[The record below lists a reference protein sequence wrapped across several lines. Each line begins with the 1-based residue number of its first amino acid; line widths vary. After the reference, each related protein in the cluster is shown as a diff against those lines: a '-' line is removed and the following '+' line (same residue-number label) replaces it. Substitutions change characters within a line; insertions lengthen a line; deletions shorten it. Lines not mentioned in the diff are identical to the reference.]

1 MRSASHAV
9 TDRNGLLEMQASIEQ
24 VHVSEPIG
32 TYIVD
37 IVSSTRTSQRV
48 QVGASPR
55 GSLAILKLSRAK
67 AALEGRDFVTPEDV
81 KAVAVPALSHRLIS
95 ETGALGAESASGR
108 CRARVARNGSG
119 AGCRGFA
126 HAHGMTRSPSPKV
139 GAYAGLAALG
149 LLAAVAL
156 RLPELVLLAAP
167 FAVVATAQRVSGAH
181 TTHRG
186 RGRARP
192 RARPR
197 RRIARRLDPVRAGEA
212 VERLDVLLELPAGLE
227 LEDGDNPST
236 LRLVEGGERLL
247 SLRLRCARWGA
258 FRVGRIHLR
267 AHDHFGM
274 FRHEVTID
282 ARQPLKVYP
291 TEEAVRTLL
300 RPSETQVFSGNHVAR
315 QKAEGIEFA
324 DIRQFVAGDRVR
336 HVNWRATARRG
347 ELWVN
352 EHHAERNA
360 DVVIFL
366 DVFAEARRGERSTL
380 DPALRAAASLAA
392 RYLRQRDRVG
402 FVSYGGMLNWLLPAT
417 GARQLYRIVD
427 AMLDTQIIL
436 SYAWQDLVVVPRAH
450 PSPRQALVLALTPL
464 LDDRAATALLDL
476 RARGFDLIVIEISPL
491 ALVVPKQGEIRTSRT
506 GCGGCAV
513 MRSAVASSERVF
525 PWRSG
530 TTTRHSRLPWRRW
543 KHFAGR
549 QEPRACRHR
558 AGSPCA
564 PRCRRRVLG

>member
-1 MRSASHAV
+1 
-9 TDRNGLLEMQASIEQ
+9 
-24 VHVSEPIG
+24 
-32 TYIVD
+32 
-37 IVSSTRTSQRV
+37 
-48 QVGASPR
+48 
-55 GSLAILKLSRAK
+55 
-67 AALEGRDFVTPEDV
+67 
-81 KAVAVPALSHRLIS
+81 
-95 ETGALGAESASGR
+95 
-108 CRARVARNGSG
+108 
-119 AGCRGFA
+119 
-126 HAHGMTRSPSPKV
+126 MTRSPSPKV

-149 LLAAVAL
+149 LLAAVSL

-167 FAVVATAQRVSGAH
+167 FAVVATLSALQVRTPRIEVDVELDRERALEGELLDVSIRFA
-181 TTHRG
+181 
-186 RGRARP
+186 P
-192 RARPR
+192 
-197 RRIARRLDPVRAGEA
+197 GEA

-227 LEDGDNPST
+227 MEGGDNPST
-236 LRLVEGGERLL
+236 LRLEGGERLL

-258 FRVGRIHLR
+258 FRLGRVHLR

-274 FRHEVTID
+274 FRHEAAID

-402 FVSYGGMLNWLLPAT
+402 FVSFGGMLNWLLPAT

-436 SYAWQDLVVVPRAH
+436 SHAWQDLVVVPRRTL
-450 PSPRQALVLALTPL
+450 PPQALVVALTPL

-476 RARGFDLIVIEISPL
+476 RARGFDLVVIEISPL
-491 ALVVPKQGEIRTSRT
+491 ALVVRKQGEIGDIAHRLWRLRRD
-506 GCGGCAV
+506 AV
-513 MRSAVASSERVF
+513 R
-525 PWRSG
+525 
-530 TTTRHSRLPWRRW
+530 
-543 KHFAGR
+543 GR
-549 QEPRACRHR
+549 FER
-558 AGSPCA
+558 AGVPVAVWDDDSSLTVA
-564 PRCRRRVLG
+564 MEEVEAFRRQARTARV

>member
-1 MRSASHAV
+1 
-9 TDRNGLLEMQASIEQ
+9 
-24 VHVSEPIG
+24 
-32 TYIVD
+32 
-37 IVSSTRTSQRV
+37 
-48 QVGASPR
+48 
-55 GSLAILKLSRAK
+55 
-67 AALEGRDFVTPEDV
+67 
-81 KAVAVPALSHRLIS
+81 
-95 ETGALGAESASGR
+95 
-108 CRARVARNGSG
+108 
-119 AGCRGFA
+119 
-126 HAHGMTRSPSPKV
+126 MTRSPSPKV

-167 FAVVATAQRVSGAH
+167 FAVVVTLSAFQVRTPRIELDVELDRERALEGESLDVSIRFA
-181 TTHRG
+181 
-186 RGRARP
+186 P
-192 RARPR
+192 
-197 RRIARRLDPVRAGEA
+197 GEA

-227 LEDGDNPST
+227 LEQGDNPST
-236 LRLVEGGERLL
+236 LRLVEGEERLL

-258 FRVGRIHLR
+258 FRVGRIYLR

-274 FRHEVTID
+274 FRHEATID
-282 ARQPLKVYP
+282 ARRSLKVYP

-324 DIRQFVAGDRVR
+324 DIRQFVVGDRIR

-380 DPALRAAASLAA
+380 DPALRAAASLAD

-402 FVSYGGMLNWLLPAT
+402 FVSFGGMLNWLLPAT

-436 SYAWQDLVVVPRAH
+436 SYAWEDLVVVPRRTL
-450 PSPRQALVLALTPL
+450 PPQALVIALTPL
-464 LDDRAATALLDL
+464 LDDRAVTALLDL

-491 ALVVPKQGEIRTSRT
+491 ALVVPKQGEIGDIAHRLWRLRRD
-506 GCGGCAV
+506 AV
-513 MRSAVASSERVF
+513 R
-525 PWRSG
+525 
-530 TTTRHSRLPWRRW
+530 
-543 KHFAGR
+543 GR
-549 QEPRACRHR
+549 FER
-558 AGSPCA
+558 AGVPVAVWDDNSSLTVAMEEVEAFRRQARTA
-564 PRCRRRVLG
+564 PV

>member
-1 MRSASHAV
+1 
-9 TDRNGLLEMQASIEQ
+9 
-24 VHVSEPIG
+24 
-32 TYIVD
+32 
-37 IVSSTRTSQRV
+37 
-48 QVGASPR
+48 
-55 GSLAILKLSRAK
+55 
-67 AALEGRDFVTPEDV
+67 
-81 KAVAVPALSHRLIS
+81 
-95 ETGALGAESASGR
+95 
-108 CRARVARNGSG
+108 
-119 AGCRGFA
+119 
-126 HAHGMTRSPSPKV
+126 MTRSPSPKV
-139 GAYAGLAALG
+139 GAYAGVAALG

-167 FAVVATAQRVSGAH
+167 FAVVATLSAFQVRTPRIEVEVELDRQRALEGELLDVSIRFA
-181 TTHRG
+181 
-186 RGRARP
+186 P
-192 RARPR
+192 
-197 RRIARRLDPVRAGEA
+197 GETL
-212 VERLDVLLELPAGLE
+212 ERLDVLLELPAGLE
-227 LEDGDNPST
+227 VEDGDNPST
-236 LRLVEGGERLL
+236 LRLAEGVERHI
-247 SLRLRCARWGA
+247 SLRLRCTRWGA
-258 FRVGRIHLR
+258 FRVGRVHLR

-274 FRHEVTID
+274 FRHEDTID

-402 FVSYGGMLNWLLPAT
+402 FVSFGGMLNWLLPAT

-436 SYAWQDLVVVPRAH
+436 SYAWQDLVVIPRRTL
-450 PSPRQALVLALTPL
+450 PPQALVVALTPL
-464 LDDRAATALLDL
+464 LDDRATTALLDL
-476 RARGFDLIVIEISPL
+476 RARGFDLVVIEISPV
-491 ALVVPKQGEIRTSRT
+491 ALVVRKQGEVEDIAHRLWRLRRD
-506 GCGGCAV
+506 AV
-513 MRSAVASSERVF
+513 RGRFERAGIPVAVWDDDSSLTVAMEEVEAFRRQARSARV
-525 PWRSG
+525 
-530 TTTRHSRLPWRRW
+530 
-543 KHFAGR
+543 
-549 QEPRACRHR
+549 
-558 AGSPCA
+558 
-564 PRCRRRVLG
+564 

>member
-1 MRSASHAV
+1 
-9 TDRNGLLEMQASIEQ
+9 
-24 VHVSEPIG
+24 
-32 TYIVD
+32 
-37 IVSSTRTSQRV
+37 
-48 QVGASPR
+48 
-55 GSLAILKLSRAK
+55 
-67 AALEGRDFVTPEDV
+67 
-81 KAVAVPALSHRLIS
+81 
-95 ETGALGAESASGR
+95 
-108 CRARVARNGSG
+108 
-119 AGCRGFA
+119 
-126 HAHGMTRSPSPKV
+126 MTRSPSPKV

-149 LLAAVAL
+149 LLTAVAL

-167 FAVVATAQRVSGAH
+167 FAVVAAVSAFQVSTPRVEVDVELD
-181 TTHRG
+181 RE
-186 RGRARP
+186 RALEGEL
-192 RARPR
+192 
-197 RRIARRLDPVRAGEA
+197 LDVWIRFAPADA

-227 LEDGDNPST
+227 VEEGTNPST

-247 SLRLRCARWGA
+247 PLRLRCTRWGA

-274 FRHEVTID
+274 FRHEAVID

-291 TEEAVRTLL
+291 TEEVVRTLL

-366 DVFAEARRGERSTL
+366 DVFAEARRGARSTL

-402 FVSYGGMLNWLLPAT
+402 FVSFGGMLNWLLPAT

-436 SYAWQDLVVVPRAH
+436 SYAWQDLVVVPRRML
-450 PSPRQALVLALTPL
+450 PPQALVVALTPL
-464 LDDRAATALLDL
+464 LDDRAVTALLDL

-491 ALVVPKQGEIRTSRT
+491 AFVVPKQGEIQDIAHRL
-506 GCGGCAV
+506 
-513 MRSAVASSERVF
+513 
-525 PWRSG
+525 WR
-530 TTTRHSRLPWRRW
+530 LRRD
-543 KHFAGR
+543 AIRGR
-549 QEPRACRHR
+549 FER
-558 AGSPCA
+558 AGVPMAVWDDDSSLTVA
-564 PRCRRRVLG
+564 MEEVETFRRQARTARV

>member
-1 MRSASHAV
+1 
-9 TDRNGLLEMQASIEQ
+9 
-24 VHVSEPIG
+24 
-32 TYIVD
+32 
-37 IVSSTRTSQRV
+37 
-48 QVGASPR
+48 
-55 GSLAILKLSRAK
+55 
-67 AALEGRDFVTPEDV
+67 
-81 KAVAVPALSHRLIS
+81 
-95 ETGALGAESASGR
+95 
-108 CRARVARNGSG
+108 
-119 AGCRGFA
+119 
-126 HAHGMTRSPSPKV
+126 MTRSPSPKV

-156 RLPELVLLAAP
+156 RLPELVLLATP
-167 FAVVATAQRVSGAH
+167 FAVVATLSAFQVRTPRIEVDVELDRERALEGELLDVSIRFA
-181 TTHRG
+181 
-186 RGRARP
+186 P
-192 RARPR
+192 
-197 RRIARRLDPVRAGEA
+197 GEA

-227 LEDGDNPST
+227 MEGGENPST
-236 LRLVEGGERLL
+236 LRLEGGERLL

-258 FRVGRIHLR
+258 FRVGRVHLR

-274 FRHEVTID
+274 FRHEVAID

-402 FVSYGGMLNWLLPAT
+402 FVSFGGMLNWLVPAT

-436 SYAWQDLVVVPRAH
+436 SHAWQDLVVVPRRTL
-450 PSPRQALVLALTPL
+450 PPQALVVALTPL

-476 RARGFDLIVIEISPL
+476 RARGFDLVVIEISPL
-491 ALVVPKQGEIRTSRT
+491 ALVVRKQGEIGDIAHRLWRLRRD
-506 GCGGCAV
+506 AV
-513 MRSAVASSERVF
+513 R
-525 PWRSG
+525 
-530 TTTRHSRLPWRRW
+530 
-543 KHFAGR
+543 GR
-549 QEPRACRHR
+549 FER
-558 AGSPCA
+558 AGVPVAVWDDDSSLTVA
-564 PRCRRRVLG
+564 MEEVEAFRRQARTARA

>member
-1 MRSASHAV
+1 
-9 TDRNGLLEMQASIEQ
+9 
-24 VHVSEPIG
+24 
-32 TYIVD
+32 
-37 IVSSTRTSQRV
+37 
-48 QVGASPR
+48 
-55 GSLAILKLSRAK
+55 
-67 AALEGRDFVTPEDV
+67 
-81 KAVAVPALSHRLIS
+81 
-95 ETGALGAESASGR
+95 
-108 CRARVARNGSG
+108 
-119 AGCRGFA
+119 
-126 HAHGMTRSPSPKV
+126 MTRSPSPKV

-167 FAVVATAQRVSGAH
+167 FAVVATFSAFQVRTPRIEAEVELDRERALEGELLDVS
-181 TTHRG
+181 
-186 RGRARP
+186 
-192 RARPR
+192 
-197 RRIARRLDPVRAGEA
+197 IRLAPGEA

-227 LEDGDNPST
+227 LEDGDNPIT

-247 SLRLRCARWGA
+247 SFQLRCARWGA
-258 FRVGRIHLR
+258 FRVGRVHLR

-274 FRHEVTID
+274 FRHEATID
-282 ARQPLKVYP
+282 ERQPLKVYP

-366 DVFAEARRGERSTL
+366 DVFAEARRGVRSTL

-436 SYAWQDLVVVPRAH
+436 SYAWQDLAVVPRRTL
-450 PSPRQALVLALTPL
+450 PPQALVVALTPL

-491 ALVVPKQGEIRTSRT
+491 ALVVRKQGEIGDIAHRLWRLRRD
-506 GCGGCAV
+506 AV
-513 MRSAVASSERVF
+513 R
-525 PWRSG
+525 
-530 TTTRHSRLPWRRW
+530 
-543 KHFAGR
+543 GR
-549 QEPRACRHR
+549 FER
-558 AGSPCA
+558 AGVPVAVWDDDSSLTVAMEEVEAFRRQARTA
-564 PRCRRRVLG
+564 PV